1 MDLYCNPLKLTLM
14 EWILGTCIFIKF
26 QKFWILALLSE
37 TLLHQSMYAFLNIFV
52 SFLWF
57 RHIVVAVVSLF
68 SEFFTSFTEFC
79 WETRLLIPNLCT
91 CGSFLPS
98 SYTFLFFICFLTC
111 VWRLWYYALAAIL
124 LFLNWQT
131 IKVDWLTRWLSWL
144 AVFFCG

>member
-1 MDLYCNPLKLTLM
+1 MDLYCNPLKPTLM

-26 QKFWILALLSE
+26 QKFWILALLSG
-37 TLLHQSMYAFLNIFV
+37 TLLHKSMKALLNTFV

-68 SEFFTSFTEFC
+68 SEFFISFTEFC
-79 WETRLLIPNLCT
+79 WETRLLTQNLCT
-91 CGSFLPS
+91 CGSSFLHLTHFS
-98 SYTFLFFICFLTC
+98 SSSVFLL

-124 LFLNWQT
+124 LFLNWWT
-131 IKVDWLTRWLSWL
+131 TNVDWLTRWLSWL